1 MRYMTL
7 IVLLFFLSISCKK
20 ETIPEPKN
28 ELYSVWENYFDTVDY
43 ETSEN
48 RHSIGSMAKYGDNA
62 LIYSAFLRLNN
73 YTSYKDALFTLSNN
87 VIVPIDTSKFFMSY
101 NHIFLNEKSIEKH
114 IYVNDDYLFVYDK
127 NESGSQKWLI
137 TNLHEK
143 SHSSRGQI
151 DQQGNI
157 WLTSNSKDIGDG
169 LHMYNGQTWKTW
181 FDGTTLYSVCFDNN
195 GVLYVST
202 LPRFDEPGIVMKY
215 DYTKWDTVIT
225 CSGNEKWVPCM
236 SFDKENNLWLGVLSR
251 GAVAPESG
259 DGLYKIWGK
268 NVTNYSMY
276 NSKLPSNSVIDI
288 FIDDSDNKWVGTY
301 SGGMAKLSA
310 EGNWKVFNK
319 SNSPIPTNSV
329 EHIIVDNKENIW
341 LASQQFG
348 LSRIKE

>member
-1 MRYMTL
+1 MTI

-43 ETSEN
+43 EMLEN

-215 DYTKWDTVIT
+215 DYTKWDTVIV
-225 CSGNEKWVPCM
+225 GIP
-236 SFDKENNLWLGVLSR
+236 
-251 GAVAPESG
+251 
-259 DGLYKIWGK
+259 
-268 NVTNYSMY
+268 
-276 NSKLPSNSVIDI
+276 I
-288 FIDDSDNKWVGTY
+288 FKQY
-301 SGGMAKLSA
+301 
-310 EGNWKVFNK
+310 
-319 SNSPIPTNSV
+319 
-329 EHIIVDNKENIW
+329 
-341 LASQQFG
+341 
-348 LSRIKE
+348 